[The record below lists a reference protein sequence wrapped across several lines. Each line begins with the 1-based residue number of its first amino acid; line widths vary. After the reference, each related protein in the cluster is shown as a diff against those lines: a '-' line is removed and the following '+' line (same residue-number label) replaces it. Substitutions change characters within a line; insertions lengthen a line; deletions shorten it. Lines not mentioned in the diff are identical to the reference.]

1 MFDSFDST
9 SGEFDQDQF
18 VATDVR
24 CDRDF
29 APNNCVTLIGKDN
42 YGLEVEMSGYVC
54 VEKELLEAE
63 AFLAGLYP
71 QL

>member
-1 MFDSFDST
+1 MFVSFDSA
-9 SGEFDQDQF
+9 SREFDQDQF
-18 VATDVR
+18 VAPDVR

-29 APNNCVTLIGKDN
+29 APTNCVTIIGKDN

-54 VEKELLEAE
+54 VEKDLLEAE

>member
-1 MFDSFDST
+1 MFVSFDSA
-9 SGEFDQDQF
+9 SREFDQDQF
-18 VATDVR
+18 VASDVQ
-24 CDRDF
+24 CGQDF
-29 APNNCVTLIGKDN
+29 EPNNCVTLIGKDN

>member
-1 MFDSFDST
+1 MFVSFDSA
-9 SGEFDQDQF
+9 SREFDQDQF
-18 VATDVR
+18 VASDVR

-29 APNNCVTLIGKDN
+29 EPNNCVTLIGKDN

>member
-1 MFDSFDST
+1 MFVSFDST
-9 SGEFDQDQF
+9 SREFDQDQF
-18 VATDVR
+18 VASDVR
-24 CDRDF
+24 CDQDF
-29 APNNCVTLIGKDN
+29 EPNNCVTLIGKDN
-42 YGLEVEMSGYVC
+42 YGLEVELSGYVC

>member
-9 SGEFDQDQF
+9 SREFDQDQF

-24 CDRDF
+24 CDQDF
-29 APNNCVTLIGKDN
+29 EPNNCVTLIGKDN

-54 VEKELLEAE
+54 VEKDLLEAA

>member
-1 MFDSFDST
+1 MFVSFDSA
-9 SGEFDQDQF
+9 SREFDQDQF
-18 VATDVR
+18 VASDVR
-24 CDRDF
+24 CDQDF
-29 APNNCVTLIGKDN
+29 EPNNCVTLIGKDN

-54 VEKELLEAE
+54 VEKELWEAE

>member
-1 MFDSFDST
+1 MFVSFDSA
-9 SGEFDQDQF
+9 SREFDQDQF
-18 VATDVR
+18 VASDVR
-24 CDRDF
+24 CDQDF
-29 APNNCVTLIGKDN
+29 EPNNCVTLIGKDN
-42 YGLEVEMSGYVC
+42 YGLEVELSGYVC

>member
-1 MFDSFDST
+1 MFVSFDSA
-9 SGEFDQDQF
+9 SREFDQDQF
-18 VATDVR
+18 VATDFP
-24 CDRDF
+24 CNRDF
-29 APNNCVTLIGKDN
+29 EPNNCVTLIGKDN

>member
-1 MFDSFDST
+1 MFVSFDSAIR
-9 SGEFDQDQF
+9 EFDPDQF
-18 VATDVR
+18 VASDVR

-54 VEKELLEAE
+54 VEKDLLEAE

>member
-1 MFDSFDST
+1 MFDSFDSA
-9 SGEFDQDQF
+9 SGEFDPDQF
-18 VATDVR
+18 VASDVR
-24 CDRDF
+24 CDQDF
-29 APNNCVTLIGKDN
+29 EPNNCVTLIGKDN

-54 VEKELLEAE
+54 VEKDLLEAE